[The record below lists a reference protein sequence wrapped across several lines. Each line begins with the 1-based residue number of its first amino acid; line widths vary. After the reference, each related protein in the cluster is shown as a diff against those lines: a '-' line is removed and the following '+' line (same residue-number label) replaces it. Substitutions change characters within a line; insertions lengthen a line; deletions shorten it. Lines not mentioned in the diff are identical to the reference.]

1 MRELCCWRSSELWFR
16 GFAGRGWTVITLT
29 TLLTLRPASL
39 ACVLHWP
46 NPITSKGISEPGPY
60 RSTSSVEQVGG
71 EMEWIQ
77 KGQMK
82 CTQHRL
88 SISNWNASHEATG
101 TLVSLQSSSGAEWR
115 YVESKLRMGQE
126 WKEELLL
133 REGVWGVTGN
143 KFGVMGGRCELRY
156 QALIH
161 DCKLSKTTFL
171 IQNSASISQYIP
183 IIFQNCKEDKGQI
196 NIKSYTLGQAVRAP
210 CS

>member
-29 TLLTLRPASL
+29 TLLTLHPASL

-88 SISNWNASHEATG
+88 SISNWNWSHEATG

-161 DCKLSKTTFL
+161 DCKLSKTTLL

-183 IIFQNCKEDKGQI
+183 IIFQNC
-196 NIKSYTLGQAVRAP
+196 
-210 CS
+210 